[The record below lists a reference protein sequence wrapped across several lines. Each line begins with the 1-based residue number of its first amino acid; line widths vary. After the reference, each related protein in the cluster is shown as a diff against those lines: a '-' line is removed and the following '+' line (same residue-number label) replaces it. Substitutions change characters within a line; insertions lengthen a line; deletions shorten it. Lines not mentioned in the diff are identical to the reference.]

1 MTGPAGRTAPK
12 GTQTRT
18 AGATPDTIVW
28 AALAVAFATVL
39 GLESVR
45 VFVSDSVFVIDQSRR
60 TALLVLMLGVFASP
74 LLAPL
79 VGMLTGGR
87 LLPIAAGV
95 LVVARA
101 LPQFIEWPLAR
112 VVLGAL
118 GFAAFGWLLIPL
130 LRWRARA
137 GLGIVLGCGL
147 DLAIRT
153 ARDTIDLPW
162 LPGIGSHLGTA
173 VLLAGLLATL
183 VFVLADRGPL
193 EPRGAL
199 GFLALGP
206 ALGLAHLVMANLG
219 FATVRTGG
227 SLTLASLVLLL
238 GLLAGLVLLPLATRE
253 WIGWAATTLAG
264 ALGLWLSWQ
273 EGWLGTIGLLASVA
287 SWTVFTSTA
296 AIGGRVLRNPTS
308 TGRAALALALGQIV
322 QVVLLFRYYTTTG
335 DRAALLGLWGILALV
350 VALDWPRTLAPGT
363 VALLPHL
370 AIGVLLPL
378 AGAILWQAVEAR
390 GRTIPLA
397 TIGNELVVMTYNIQ
411 SGYDSQDRWNLEAT
425 ARAIE
430 AVQPDVVLLQE
441 VSRGWLVTSSADQLT
456 WLARRLGMQAS
467 WGPASADGLWGNAIL
482 TRGRPLEV
490 GTTRFRTT
498 RNLRRG
504 AIAVRLATP
513 QGSVWVAS
521 THLDDPRS
529 ATDVRLVQIEEL
541 LAFLQSRR
549 PLVLGGDF
557 NADPGSPEYQRLVE
571 AGLIDAAST
580 IGATG
585 PTSADQRRI
594 DYVFVTEEFQAVA
607 GRISSVTASD
617 HRPVV
622 VQLVVR

>member
-1 MTGPAGRTAPK
+1 MTGSTGRTATK
-12 GTQTRT
+12 GTR
-18 AGATPDTIVW
+18 ARVPGAAPDTILW
-28 AALAVAFATVL
+28 ATLAVAFATVL

-45 VFVSDSVFVIDQSRR
+45 VFVSDSVFLIDQSRR
-60 TALLVLMLGVFASP
+60 TILLVLMLGVFASP
-74 LLAPL
+74 LLAP
-79 VGMLTGGR
+79 VVSALTSGR
-87 LLPIAAGV
+87 LLPVATGM
-95 LVVARA
+95 LVAARA
-101 LPQFIEWPLAR
+101 LLQFVEWPLAR
-112 VVLGAL
+112 VLLGAA
-118 GFAAFGWLLIPL
+118 GFVAFGWLLIPL

-147 DLAIRT
+147 DLAVRT
-153 ARDTIDLPW
+153 VRDTVDLPW
-162 LPGIGSHLGTA
+162 LPGIGSHLVTV

-183 VFVLADRGPL
+183 VFALADRGPL

-206 ALGLAHLVMANLG
+206 AFGLAHLVVTNPG
-219 FATVRTGG
+219 FATVHTDR
-227 SLTLASLVLLL
+227 SLALATLVLTI
-238 GLLAGLVLLPLATRE
+238 GLAIGIVAFPLATRQ
-253 WIGWAATTLAG
+253 WIGWAVTTLAG
-264 ALGLWLSWQ
+264 ALGLWLSWR

-287 SWTVFTSTA
+287 SWTVFTLTA

-322 QVVLLFRYYTTTG
+322 QVVLLFRYYTATG

-378 AGAILWQAVEAR
+378 AGAILWQAVETRSRSALPTAV
-390 GRTIPLA
+390 GSEI
-397 TIGNELVVMTYNIQ
+397 VVMTYNIQ

-467 WGPASADGLWGNAIL
+467 WGAASADGLWGNAIL

-504 AIAVRLATP
+504 AVAVRLATP
-513 QGSVWVAS
+513 QGSVWLAS

-529 ATDVRLVQIEEL
+529 ATDVRLAQIEEL
-541 LAFLQSRR
+541 LAFLQPRR

-585 PTSADQRRI
+585 PTSADRRRI
-594 DYVFVTEEFQAVA
+594 DYIFVTGEFAVSG
-607 GRISSVTASD
+607 GRVPSVTASD

>member
-1 MTGPAGRTAPK
+1 MTGSAGRTATK
-12 GTQTRT
+12 GTR
-18 AGATPDTIVW
+18 ARAPGAAPDTVLW

-45 VFVSDSVFVIDQSRR
+45 VFVSDSVFLIDQSRR
-60 TALLVLMLGVFASP
+60 TVLLALMLGVFASP
-74 LLAPL
+74 LLAP
-79 VGMLTGGR
+79 VVSALTGGR
-87 LLPIAAGV
+87 LLPVATGV
-95 LVVARA
+95 LVAARA
-101 LPQFIEWPLAR
+101 LLQFVEWPLAR
-112 VVLGAL
+112 VLLGAA
-118 GFAAFGWLLIPL
+118 GFVAFGWLLIPL

-153 ARDTIDLPW
+153 ARDTVDLAW
-162 LPGIGSHLGTA
+162 LPGIGSHLVTV
-173 VLLAGLLATL
+173 VLLAGLVATL
-183 VFVLADRGPL
+183 VFVLAERGPL
-193 EPRGAL
+193 EPRSAL

-264 ALGLWLSWQ
+264 ALGLWLSWR

-287 SWTVFTSTA
+287 SWTIFLTTA
-296 AIGGRVLRNPTS
+296 AIGGRVLRTPAS
-308 TGRAALALALGQIV
+308 TGRAALALALGQII
-322 QVVLLFRYYTTTG
+322 QVALLFRYYTATG
-335 DRAALLGLWGILALV
+335 DRLVLLGLWAVVAIL
-350 VALDWPRTLAPGT
+350 VALDWPRSLPAGI
-363 VALLPHL
+363 VALLPL
-370 AIGVLLPL
+370 VVLGILLPL
-378 AGAILWQAVEAR
+378 AGAVLWQAIEAPSR
-390 GRTIPLA
+390 AALPTAIGREI
-397 TIGNELVVMTYNIQ
+397 VVMTYNIQ

-490 GTTRFRTT
+490 GMTRFRTT

-541 LAFLQSRR
+541 LAFLQPRR

-594 DYVFVTEEFQAVA
+594 DYVFVTEEFQVVA
-607 GRISSVTASD
+607 GRIPSVTASD